1 MNGLG
6 KRKETS
12 KSKKKKTEGKSPE
25 KSGEKKEGVLITEVN
40 PKKKAIQEDPELKK
54 KEARE
59 ARAKEVADAYN
70 KYVELFNAFVKDYG
84 YYVDY
89 RKSAG
94 DEMLRVFNTFFN
106 WPL

>member
-1 MNGLG
+1 M
-6 KRKETS
+6 KYYSEQT
-12 KSKKKKTEGKSPE
+12 KKLYDAPEELAKAEKDFEEKKT
-25 KSGEKKEGVLITEVN
+25 
-40 PKKKAIQEDPELKK
+40 AELKK

>member
-1 MNGLG
+1 M
-6 KRKETS
+6 KYYSEQT
-12 KSKKKKTEGKSPE
+12 KKLYDSPE
-25 KSGEKKEGVLITEVN
+25 ELAKAEKDFEEKK
-40 PKKKAIQEDPELKK
+40 AAELKK

-59 ARAKEVADAYN
+59 TRAKEVADAYN

-94 DEMLRVFNTFFN
+94 DEMLRVFSTLLD
-106 WPL
+106 WPF

>member
-1 MNGLG
+1 M
-6 KRKETS
+6 KYYSEQT
-12 KSKKKKTEGKSPE
+12 KKLYDSPEELAKAEKDFEEKKT
-25 KSGEKKEGVLITEVN
+25 V
-40 PKKKAIQEDPELKK
+40 ELKK

>member
-1 MNGLG
+1 M
-6 KRKETS
+6 KYYSEQT
-12 KSKKKKTEGKSPE
+12 KKLYDSPEELAKAEKDFEEKKT
-25 KSGEKKEGVLITEVN
+25 
-40 PKKKAIQEDPELKK
+40 AELKK

-59 ARAKEVADAYN
+59 VRAKEVADAYN

-94 DEMLRVFNTFFN
+94 DEMLRVFSTLLD
-106 WPL
+106 WPF

>member
-1 MNGLG
+1 MKYYSEQTKKLYD
-6 KRKETS
+6 S
-12 KSKKKKTEGKSPE
+12 KAELE
-25 KSGEKKEGVLITEVN
+25 KAEKDFEEKK
-40 PKKKAIQEDPELKK
+40 AAELKK

-70 KYVELFNAFVKDYG
+70 KYIELFNAFVKDYG

-94 DEMLRVFNTFFN
+94 DEMLRFFCTLLDL
-106 WPL
+106 PF

>member
-1 MNGLG
+1 M
-6 KRKETS
+6 KYYSEQT
-12 KSKKKKTEGKSPE
+12 KKLYDSPEELAKAEKDFEEKKT
-25 KSGEKKEGVLITEVN
+25 
-40 PKKKAIQEDPELKK
+40 AELKK

>member
-1 MNGLG
+1 MKYYSEQTKKLYDN
-6 KRKETS
+6 KEDL
-12 KSKKKKTEGKSPE
+12 E
-25 KSGEKKEGVLITEVN
+25 KAEIDFEEKK
-40 PKKKAIQEDPELKK
+40 AAELKK

-70 KYVELFNAFVKDYG
+70 KYIELFNAFVKDYG

-94 DEMLRVFNTFFN
+94 DEMLRVFCSLLD
-106 WPL
+106 WPF

>member
-1 MNGLG
+1 MKYYSEQTKKLYESQEDLE
-6 KRKETS
+6 KAEKEF
-12 KSKKKKTEGKSPE
+12 E
-25 KSGEKKEGVLITEVN
+25 EKK
-40 PKKKAIQEDPELKK
+40 AAELKK

-84 YYVDY
+84 DY

-94 DEMLRVFNTFFN
+94 DEMLRIFNTILD
-106 WPL
+106 WPF